1 MQRVKVLFGFI
12 LLAVAVYLATP
23 FLPYELTVALYS
35 LLMIIPAGMLLAK
48 ALQLRGAMKFT
59 SLLLGIFLLLAGT
72 WFAYYSVMKETTN
85 LHRFLTLTSSTADTY
100 KPEHVYT
107 DVTQLKQA
115 MVSALEA
122 DPSQPIVLDFYADW
136 CGPCR
141 LMLPKLKTAIE
152 NKTEWTLLK
161 VNVDENSDIANEYGV
176 KSIPTF
182 VIYKNGKFVLYYVIV
197 FFIWGIFKST
207 CNAIP
212 FYQQEIAL
220 LTSKIHV
227 VLVDFCG
234 YFVMDYYLSTTKE
247 PARTIKPI
255 YLSIYLSMVALQ
267 YLFIVIFKINFIG
280 VDAFSIFV
288 ALEALALFMLLYH
301 GRLHV
306 KPNKT
311 LLLVSKA
318 TLGVYLIHPFFLEN
332 LPLGFLETVP
342 IVFALPVLF
351 VIISII
357 SFLFSLIMNTIP
369 YVNKW
374 LVG

>member
-1 MQRVKVLFGFI
+1 MNEARSYNLDVLRIIAAFMVVMIHVSG
-12 LLAVAVYLATP
+12 Y
-23 FLPYELTVALYS
+23 FLIKTD
-35 LLMIIPAGMLLAK
+35 
-48 ALQLRGAMKFT
+48 
-59 SLLLGIFLLLAGT
+59 
-72 WFAYYSVMKETTN
+72 
-85 LHRFLTLTSSTADTY
+85 LTLFDTY
-100 KPEHVYT
+100 FVSVFSSLVRSAVPLFFMISGVVFLNPTKDFTVKYLINKIVRLLIIYIVWNLLYALIDTWNHFTFYEFVKRIWKGHFHMWFFEYMIGVYILIP
-107 DVTQLKQA
+107 VLKGLVA
-115 MVSALEA
+115 
-122 DPSQPIVLDFYADW
+122 
-136 CGPCR
+136 
-141 LMLPKLKTAIE
+141 
-152 NKTEWTLLK
+152 
-161 VNVDENSDIANEYGV
+161 
-176 KSIPTF
+176 
-182 VIYKNGKFVLYYVIV
+182 YKNGKFVLYYVIV
-197 FFIWGIFKST
+197 FFIWGILKST

-227 VLVDFCG
+227 ELVDFCG
-234 YFVMDYYLSTTKE
+234 YFVLGYYLSTIKVS
-247 PARTIKPI
+247 ARTIKPI

-342 IVFALPVLF
+342 IVFALPMLF

-357 SFLFSLIMNTIP
+357 SFLFSLIMNKIP

-374 LVG
+374 LV